1 MNVSARYGASSLY
14 TSFKT
19 SFAIPSGPGAFPL
32 GSFFSSLS
40 SSVFGISWAGSYIL
54 TSNASNTVEFDMP
67 AYPGL
72 HPGFPV
78 ASYTF

>member
-1 MNVSARYGASSLY
+1 MEEKKELSIELSGVDEMIIGGDCAGGA
-14 TSFKT
+14 
-19 SFAIPSGPGAFPL
+19 
-32 GSFFSSLS
+32 
-40 SSVFGISWAGSYIL
+40 VRAGSYIL

-78 ASYTF
+78 ASHTC